1 MGTRTPAGSVSLLCD
16 PGPAHDLSELLPV
29 LGTRVAPAALIMRV
43 QETHARSRHG
53 ACG

>member
-1 MGTRTPAGSVSLLCD
+1 MGTRTSAGSVSLLCD

-29 LGTRVAPAALIMRV
+29 LGTRVVRATLIMRV